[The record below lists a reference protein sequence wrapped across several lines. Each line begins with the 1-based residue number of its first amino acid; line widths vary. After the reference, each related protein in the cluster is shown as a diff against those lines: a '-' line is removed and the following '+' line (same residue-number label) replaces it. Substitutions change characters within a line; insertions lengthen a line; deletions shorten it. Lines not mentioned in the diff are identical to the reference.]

1 MGLGASPRRLRDSP
15 LIEVLARF
23 GVVMG
28 LRWFWDLDLDRGV
41 GTSGAGGA
49 CCAEER

>member
-1 MGLGASPRRLRDSP
+1 MGMERSSSRLPDSP

-28 LRWFWDLDLDRGV
+28 LSWFWDLDRGV
-41 GTSGAGGA
+41 GASGTGGA